1 MRRLKETG
9 QFQIMSDKSKTDRC
23 SANGNGKNEPET
35 YASAGDYFLALEK
48 WLRDVYM
55 WQSITAAFPYAVMT
69 NQFVPAGAVNVQH
82 FGAGQSGASI
92 FPYVTFVQ
100 NNDVLRNR
108 RPAGTTVRPT
118 QDRQHAAAG
127 EG

>member
-1 MRRLKETG
+1 
-9 QFQIMSDKSKTDRC
+9 MSDKSKTDFC

-35 YASAGDYFLALEK
+35 YANTREYFLALEK
-48 WLRDVYM
+48 WLHDVYM
-55 WQSITAAFPYAVMT
+55 WQSITAAFPYALMT

-92 FPYVTFVQ
+92 FPYVTFVH

-108 RPAGTTVRPT
+108 RPAGTAVRPT
-118 QDRQHAAAG
+118 QDRQHAAAE
-127 EG
+127 EGWL